1 MINIAICD
9 DDVPMTAT
17 IESFLL
23 RIGKEQNIKIDC
35 EVFFDGSTIVE
46 SIRQGACYDL
56 IYLDIEM
63 PMVNGISAAELI
75 RQMEVPALFIYVSS
89 HENYAVEMSVTEPFR
104 FVRKPIDERIFHE
117 FFMAAY
123 VRIGERSG
131 YFPFTY
137 NKAVRKI
144 PLNRIYYFESQNRI
158 VHIHT
163 LKNGSAVSDD
173 TENKFY
179 GKMNDVERQL
189 SERNGNFIR
198 IHQSYLVNFDYIKS
212 MNFDRVCMSDGT
224 VLQISEDRQKAV
236 RTLFCTMAGMEGR
249 WNGLVQSVE
258 CPYDTFFFSN
268 RKYLSACISQYK
280 EEKLSEMVR
289 LGSLWTFPVPGNG
302 IYCWNATSYSHNKH
316 WAGVLHL

>member
-1 MINIAICD
+1 MIKAALTLVSGGCF
-9 DDVPMTAT
+9 DV
-17 IESFLL
+17 
-23 RIGKEQNIKIDC
+23 
-35 EVFFDGSTIVE
+35 
-46 SIRQGACYDL
+46 Y
-56 IYLDIEM
+56 
-63 PMVNGISAAELI
+63 
-75 RQMEVPALFIYVSS
+75 
-89 HENYAVEMSVTEPFR
+89 FR

-249 WNGLVQSVE
+249 WNG
-258 CPYDTFFFSN
+258 
-268 RKYLSACISQYK
+268 
-280 EEKLSEMVR
+280 
-289 LGSLWTFPVPGNG
+289 
-302 IYCWNATSYSHNKH
+302 
-316 WAGVLHL
+316 

>member
-1 MINIAICD
+1 
-9 DDVPMTAT
+9 
-17 IESFLL
+17 
-23 RIGKEQNIKIDC
+23 
-35 EVFFDGSTIVE
+35 
-46 SIRQGACYDL
+46 
-56 IYLDIEM
+56 
-63 PMVNGISAAELI
+63 MVNGISAAELI

-212 MNFDRVCMSDGT
+212 MNFNRVCMSDGT

-249 WNGLVQSVE
+249 WNG
-258 CPYDTFFFSN
+258 
-268 RKYLSACISQYK
+268 
-280 EEKLSEMVR
+280 
-289 LGSLWTFPVPGNG
+289 
-302 IYCWNATSYSHNKH
+302 
-316 WAGVLHL
+316 

>member
-1 MINIAICD
+1 
-9 DDVPMTAT
+9 MTV
-17 IESFLL
+17 
-23 RIGKEQNIKIDC
+23 RG
-35 EVFFDGSTIVE
+35 FFDGSTIVE

-249 WNGLVQSVE
+249 WNG
-258 CPYDTFFFSN
+258 
-268 RKYLSACISQYK
+268 
-280 EEKLSEMVR
+280 
-289 LGSLWTFPVPGNG
+289 
-302 IYCWNATSYSHNKH
+302 
-316 WAGVLHL
+316 